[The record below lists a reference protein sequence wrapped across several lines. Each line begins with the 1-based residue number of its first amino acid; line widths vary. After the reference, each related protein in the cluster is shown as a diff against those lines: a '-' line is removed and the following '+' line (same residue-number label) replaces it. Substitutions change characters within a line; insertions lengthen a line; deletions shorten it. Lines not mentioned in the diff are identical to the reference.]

1 MRHYASVFNNK
12 PTMTEFRLPLK
23 RNRASGTQAHYF
35 YTDMDSALLLPPL
48 LADRQNNKDPDS
60 IFGGFI

>member
-1 MRHYASVFNNK
+1 MPHYDSVFNNK

-23 RNRASGTQAHYF
+23 QNKASGMEVHYF

-60 IFGGFI
+60 MFGGLL